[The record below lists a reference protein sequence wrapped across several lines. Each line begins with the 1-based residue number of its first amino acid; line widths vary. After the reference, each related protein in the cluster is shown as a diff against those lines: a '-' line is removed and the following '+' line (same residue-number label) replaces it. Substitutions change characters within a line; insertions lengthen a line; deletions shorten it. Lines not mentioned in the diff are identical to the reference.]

1 MKVPLTF
8 SPASI
13 RSQVASP
20 RGNNRTFWVIFVFL
34 LLLITYFLYLP
45 ETAPDIDSDLKV
57 GDIARQDIIVPRDI
71 TLQDDFSTREKMQK
85 ARLAVAPV
93 YEAYSPSAAAPRPRL
108 NDWFEYIR
116 LSRRRFIQDNASLNA
131 IRGEMRKRFGVDLS
145 AQDAEAVLRTPAFSR
160 IDLNQLLDL
169 LQSLRETGIIASKL
183 GAVKSPDGAIQRL
196 REGEEPQILKVDA
209 LYDLKDVRATL
220 ERFLRNQTLSSAQI
234 RLILPLLMEFVDVNL
249 SYSPN
254 LTNSAREA
262 AANAVNSVMI
272 RLKAGKVILRKGD
285 EVGNADMRLI
295 RLITREAQSQ
305 RQRLPDFILILV
317 VMGMLLFFLVRF
329 FWMPESSTLNDDK
342 LPLVMVVTLA
352 VSAGIYRMSVF
363 LLPLVA
369 KNLSILS
376 GIDQQGILFAIPFGT
391 GALIIAFVFNLQSAV
406 VFSFANA
413 LAGAIVAGW
422 NFQISLYI
430 LLSNLAV
437 SFGIEYY
444 QRLKRSPILKAA
456 IFWLLPVNLFLIL
469 LMDLTRADNP
479 DTGLMLAH
487 LGMGTLSALLSP
499 ILANFII
506 PLWEIMFKLVT
517 DLKLIELTNLNL
529 PIFRQMLENAPGTY
543 HHSQMVASLSESCAP
558 ELKLSPLL
566 LTAMALYHDIGKIS
580 SPQFFTENQ
589 TIYPDPHEK
598 LSPLESAKM
607 IIAHLS
613 DGMEEAR
620 KLKLPQPIRDA
631 ILQHHGTKTVHYFFE
646 KAQNAANVDTDEIDP
661 GLFRYPGRKPQTIEN
676 AIIMLADQ
684 VEAASKT
691 LSAPTDEEIR
701 NIIRQIV
708 TSNVEENQFDEC
720 RGLTFH
726 ALNTIAA
733 SFYKKLSSI
742 YHRRVA
748 YPGFDFTDNGKDDSD
763 Q

>member
-1 MKVPLTF
+1 MI
-8 SPASI
+8 A
-13 RSQVASP
+13 
-20 RGNNRTFWVIFVFL
+20 
-34 LLLITYFLYLP
+34 YFLYLP
-45 ETAPDIDSDLKV
+45 GSTPEIDADLEV
-57 GDIARQDIIVPRDI
+57 GDIARENIIVPSDI

-85 ARLAVAPV
+85 ARQAVAPV
-93 YEAYSPSAAAPRPRL
+93 YEAYSPSAATPRPSV
-108 NDWFEYIR
+108 NDWFEYMR
-116 LSRRRFIQDNASLNA
+116 QARRRFIQDNQSLEA
-131 IRGEMRKRFGVDLS
+131 IQNEMRKRFGVDLS
-145 AQDAEAVLRTPAFSR
+145 ARDAEAVLRSTAFTR
-160 IDLNQLLDL
+160 IDLNQLMDL

-183 GAVKSPDGAIQRL
+183 GAVKGADGAIQRL
-196 REGEEPQILKVDA
+196 REGEEPRILKVDA

-220 ERFLRNQTLSSAQI
+220 ERFLRNQTLTSAQI
-234 RLILPLLMEFVDVNL
+234 RLVTPLLMEFVDVNL
-249 SYSPN
+249 SYSPS
-254 LTNSAREA
+254 LTNTAREA
-262 AANAVNSVMI
+262 AADAVNSVMI
-272 RLKAGKVILRKGD
+272 RLKTGKVILRKGD
-285 EVGNADMRLI
+285 EVTSTDMRLI
-295 RLITREAQSQ
+295 RLISREVQSR
-305 RQRLPDFILILV
+305 RQHLPDFIMILV
-317 VMGMLLFFLVRF
+317 VMGMLLYFLMRF
-329 FWMPESSTLNDDK
+329 FHIPEVSTLNDEK
-342 LPLVMVVTLA
+342 LPLVMIVTLA
-352 VSAGIYRMSVF
+352 VIAGIYRMSIF

-391 GALIIAFVFNLQSAV
+391 GALIIAFIFNLQSAV

-430 LLSNLAV
+430 LLGNLAV

-444 QRLKRSPILKAA
+444 QRLKRSPILKVA
-456 IFWLLPVNLFLIL
+456 IFWLLPANLFLIL
-469 LMDLTRADNP
+469 LMDLTRSDNP
-479 DTGLMLAH
+479 DSGLILAH

-543 HHSQMVASLSESCAP
+543 HHSQMVASMAESCAP

-566 LTAMALYHDIGKIS
+566 LTAMALYHDIGKIGN
-580 SPQFFTENQ
+580 PQFFTENH

-620 KLKLPQPIRDA
+620 KLKLPQPLRDA
-631 ILQHHGTKTVHYFFE
+631 IMQHHGTKTVHYFYE
-646 KAQNAANVDTDEIDP
+646 KAQNDANVDTNEIDS
-661 GLFRYPGRKPQTIEN
+661 GLFRYPGRKPHNIEN

-691 LSAPTDEEIR
+691 LSSPTDEEIR
-701 NIIRQIV
+701 NVIRQIV

-720 RGLTFH
+720 RGLTFY
-726 ALNTIAA
+726 ALNTIAT

-748 YPGFDFTDNGKDDSD
+748 YPGFDFTDTKENDSD
-763 Q
+763 K